1 MITLKDYT
9 NSQKYLVSANENCNV
24 MNECVFVVM
33 VLVAGCVGAILPFV
47 IFAVVLALKKETN
60 VTEIKE
66 GGALFF
72 PI

>member
-9 NSQKYLVSANENCNV
+9 NFQNYLASTNENCNL
-24 MNECVFVVM
+24 MNEGVFVVM
-33 VLVAGCVGAILPFV
+33 VLVAGCVGAILPFF

-66 GGALFF
+66 GVK
-72 PI
+72 

>member
-1 MITLKDYT
+1 
-9 NSQKYLVSANENCNV
+9 

-66 GGALFF
+66 GGISIFSYKTLHKML
-72 PI
+72 IYIEIYKY